1 MMKKIQS
8 CAFRAYGRADAFMT
22 RHRMVFGAMLA
33 LLLAGVLALYN
44 VSSGPLRNL
53 NDIGGWSN
61 RAAFI
66 GCSAI
71 MHALALVLCTALS
84 SCCFARIALR
94 QMILTAGYYIL
105 LLGINHKT
113 YAFSEVMLPLIRT
126 IQQGGIAAALGM
138 NSGYSVY
145 ALQMLE
151 SLSSTAIYPMYMLK
165 LTAMTSLL
173 VISILTMRAAEKH
186 GMGVRAEALLA
197 LCVIL
202 PQGFMNAACSAL
214 IDVSAVALLF
224 GGLALMDSQRDFAR
238 YMALALVGM
247 ACALSGVCLYAL
259 PLVAFLMHRRRE
271 NLTALLIVPVMMA
284 FTALP
289 AVLGGVP
296 VGEALASFLKSNF
309 SAAPYAAGSPG
320 LMSLVPRALV
330 EEMPQYASILSH
342 FEALDTVT
350 HAQQYYTQAHFLQ
363 MSAGFVFA
371 GLAAYAGVA
380 MLALR
385 ARENR
390 TALTCAMIF
399 ALGAL
404 MACPGATS
412 GAWLALDMLCLYA
425 VVAEPKRRLP
435 ACMVLFATM
444 TSSVYPMT
452 EETML
457 PMIDAFALCLCALL
471 MLLDV
476 IPMSREE
483 AAQ

>member
-1 MMKKIQS
+1 MKKIHDRA
-8 CAFRAYGRADAFMT
+8 CGAYGRADAFLT
-22 RHRMVFGAMLA
+22 RHRLVFGALLA
-33 LLLAGVLALYN
+33 LALSGALALYN

-71 MHALALVLCTALS
+71 VHVLMLLLCTALS
-84 SCCFARIALR
+84 RCCFARVALR
-94 QMILTAGYYIL
+94 QLILTAGYYIL

-113 YAFSEVMLPLIRT
+113 YAFTEVMLPLIRAM
-126 IQQGGIAAALGM
+126 QEGGIAAGFEM
-138 NSGYSVY
+138 NTGCSVY
-145 ALQMLE
+145 ALLALRGMA
-151 SLSSTAIYPMYMLK
+151 STPIYPMYMLK
-165 LTAMTSLL
+165 LAAMASLL

-186 GMGVRAEALLA
+186 GMGLRAEVLLA

-214 IDVSAVALLF
+214 LDVTAVAMLF
-224 GGLALMDSQRDFAR
+224 GGLALLEERRPLFR
-238 YMALALVGM
+238 ALSMLLIAM

-259 PLVAFLMHRRRE
+259 PVVILLMRRNRCDIR
-271 NLTALLIVPVMMA
+271 LLLIVPAVMLCS
-284 FTALP
+284 ALP

-296 VGEALASFLKSNF
+296 VWDALASFFASSF

-330 EEMPQYASILSH
+330 EEMPQYAPILSH
-342 FEALDTVT
+342 FDALDTVT

-363 MSAGFVFA
+363 MSAGFVWA
-371 GLAAYAGVA
+371 GLAAYAGTT

-385 ARENR
+385 MKGKK
-390 TALTCAMIF
+390 TALACVMIF

-404 MACPGATS
+404 MACPGATA
-412 GAWLALDMLCLYA
+412 GAWLAADVLCLYA
-425 VVAEPKRRLP
+425 IVAEPKLRLP
-435 ACMVLFATM
+435 ACMALFATM

-457 PMIDAFALCLCALL
+457 PMINAFALCLGALL

-476 IPMSREE
+476 IPMNREE
-483 AAQ
+483 AAE

>member
-1 MMKKIQS
+1 MKNIQS
-8 CAFRAYGRADAFMT
+8 RALGVCGRADAFLT
-22 RHRMVFGAMLA
+22 RHRSVFGALLA
-33 LLLAGVLALYN
+33 LALAGALALYN

-71 MHALALVLCTALS
+71 MHALALMLCTALS
-84 SCCFARIALR
+84 RCCFARIALR
-94 QMILTAGYYIL
+94 QLILTAGYYIL

-126 IQQGGIAAALGM
+126 MQEGGIAAALEM

-165 LTAMTSLL
+165 LTAMTALL
-173 VISILTMRAAEKH
+173 VISILTMCAAEKS
-186 GMGVRAEALLA
+186 GMGVRAEVLLA

-214 IDVSAVALLF
+214 IDVTAVALLF
-224 GGLALMDSQRDFAR
+224 GGFALMDSPKAFTR

-259 PLVAFLMHRRRE
+259 PAVILLMHRRGWDFR
-271 NLTALLIVPVMMA
+271 LLLILPAVMA
-284 FTALP
+284 LAALP

-296 VGEALASFLKSNF
+296 TADALVSFFAANF
-309 SAAPYAAGSPG
+309 SAAPYASGSPG
-320 LMSLVPRALV
+320 VMNLVPRALV
-330 EEMPQYASILSH
+330 EEMPQYAPVLSH
-342 FEALDTVT
+342 FESLDMVT

-363 MSAGFVFA
+363 LSSGIVLA
-371 GLAAYAGVA
+371 GLAAYMGVT

-385 ARENR
+385 VRAKK
-390 TALTCAMIF
+390 TALAGAMVF

-404 MACPGATS
+404 MTCPGATS

-425 VVAEPKRRLP
+425 ILAQPKLRLP
-435 ACMVLFATM
+435 ACIVLFATM

-452 EETML
+452 EEVML
-457 PMIDAFALCLCALL
+457 PMIYAFALCLGALL

-476 IPMSREE
+476 IPMSKEE
-483 AAQ
+483 AP

>member
-1 MMKKIQS
+1 
-8 CAFRAYGRADAFMT
+8 
-22 RHRMVFGAMLA
+22 MVFGAGLA

-61 RAAFI
+61 RAVFI

-71 MHALALVLCTALS
+71 VHALVLVLCTALS
-84 SCCFARIALR
+84 SCCFARVALR
-94 QMILTAGYYIL
+94 QLILTAGYYIL

-113 YAFSEVMLPLIRT
+113 YAFTEVMLPLIRAM
-126 IQQGGIAAALGM
+126 QEGGMAAGLEM
-138 NSGYSVY
+138 NAGYSVY
-145 ALQMLE
+145 ALLAIKDMA
-151 SLSSTAIYPMYMLK
+151 STPIYPMYMLK
-165 LTAMTSLL
+165 LAAMASLL
-173 VISILTMRAAEKH
+173 VISILTMRAAEEREL
-186 GMGVRAEALLA
+186 GLRAEVLLA

-214 IDVSAVALLF
+214 IDVTAVALLF
-224 GGLALMDSQRDFAR
+224 AGLAMLKNQSRPAR
-238 YMALALVGM
+238 CVALALVGM

-259 PLVAFLMHRRRE
+259 PVVVLLMKRSRCDFR
-271 NLTALLIVPVMMA
+271 LLLIVPAVMLC
-284 FTALP
+284 TALP
-289 AVLGGVP
+289 AVLEGVP
-296 VGEALASFLKSNF
+296 AGAALASFFKSDF

-320 LMSLVPRALV
+320 WMSLVPRALV
-330 EEMPQYASILSH
+330 HEMPQYAPVLSH

-363 MSAGFVFA
+363 MSAGFVLA
-371 GLAAYAGVA
+371 GLAAYVA
-380 MLALR
+380 VTMLAFR
-385 ARENR
+385 ARENKP
-390 TALTCAMIF
+390 ALSCAMIF

-412 GAWLALDMLCLYA
+412 GAWLALDVLCLYA
-425 VVAEPKRRLP
+425 LVAAPKLRIP

-457 PMIDAFALCLCALL
+457 PMIDAFVLCLCALL

-483 AAQ
+483 AAE